1 MLSNRYKVFIEF
13 GDCDP
18 TGIVFNPRYFAWFD
32 ASVHALWRSVD
43 LSLAQLIEKYGIDGI
58 PLVDTRAKF
67 IAPSRSGEELVVET
81 TVAAV
86 HRCAFDLQ
94 HRLLKGDIVA
104 VEGFETRVWTAID
117 PETGRIK
124 ARPIPQDIIDLLSRE

>member
-1 MLSNRYKVFIEF
+1 MLSNTYKVFIEF

-43 LSLAQLIEKYGIDGI
+43 LSLARLIEEYGIDGI
-58 PLVDTRAKF
+58 PLVETRAKF
-67 IAPSRSGEELVVET
+67 HAISRSGEEVVVKT
-81 TVAAV
+81 TVTAV

-94 HRLLKGDIVA
+94 HLLLKGEIVA
-104 VEGFETRVWTAID
+104 VEASETRLWTAFD
-117 PETGRIK
+117 PEQVRTR
-124 ARPIPQDIIDLLSRE
+124 ARPIPQDIVDLLSRQ

>member
-1 MLSNRYKVFIEF
+1 MLSNRYKVFVEF

-18 TGIVFNPRYFAWFD
+18 SGIVFNPRYFAWFD
-32 ASVHALWRSVD
+32 ASVHALWRSVG
-43 LSLAQLIEKYGIDGI
+43 LSLTQLMEKYGIDGI

-67 IAPSRSGEELVVET
+67 MAPSGSGEELVVET
-81 TVAAV
+81 TVTAV
-86 HRCAFDLQ
+86 HRCAFDLH
-94 HRLLKGDIVA
+94 HRLLKGDVVA

-124 ARPIPQDIIDLLSRE
+124 ARPIPEDIIDLLSRE

>member
-43 LSLAQLIEKYGIDGI
+43 LSLAQLMEKYGIDGI

-67 IAPSRSGEELVVET
+67 MAPSRSGEELVVET

-124 ARPIPQDIIDLLSRE
+124 ARPIPKDIIDLLSRE